1 MDTSPTFRTNSSII
15 LAETE
20 VEFLLDGRSVRA
32 PAKAVQKF
40 FPKVHLTLEVTDVAR
55 TPQWAK
61 QRIFRE
67 PTISVL
73 KDGQTVSTP
82 LVTAGP
88 SSVRLANGTEI
99 DVVPAQW
106 LHGQSEAILDI
117 AHSPCVALRLDKPM
131 DHIQFGVVNFT
142 WSGPLRSLC
151 LQAEPWTVCIAPV
164 SDLRELEPILRTNQ
178 GYGVTHEGFLERSDG
193 AEFSIEQATEVLN
206 GLNHFLSF
214 LCGAHC
220 SVNNALGTGGTDAEV
235 WKRWGTYHV
244 SPWRKHRSW
253 YDITITDALPDI
265 FAAFWQKWRTG
276 WKSLGRIMSLYA
288 ESNEAENVDVSII
301 LAQVALETFT
311 HLSIGPKPR
320 ELPTGEWIAQA
331 LNAIGIATDVP
342 GRLSELKG
350 FQKRKGWKHGP
361 HVIVEFRNPMIH
373 AVSDDDEV
381 SIDVYHEAKQLALW
395 YLELALLRTFGYSG
409 PYACRLVSVQSA
421 GRTELVPWRQGC

>member
-1 MDTSPTFRTNSSII
+1 MDTHPTFRTNPSIV

-20 VEFLLDGRSVRA
+20 IEFLLDGRTIRA
-32 PAKAVQKF
+32 PARAIQNF
-40 FPKVHLTLEVTDVAR
+40 FPRVHITLEVTDVAR
-55 TPQWAK
+55 DPQWIRQPIWGGQTFSA
-61 QRIFRE
+61 
-67 PTISVL
+67 L
-73 KDGQTVSTP
+73 MDGQAMHTP
-82 LVTAGP
+82 LVTSGP

-99 DVVPAQW
+99 DVVPARW
-106 LHGQSEAILDI
+106 LHGQSAAILDI
-117 AHSPCVALRLDKPM
+117 AHSPCVALHLDKPM

-142 WSGPLRSLC
+142 WSGPLWSLC

-164 SDLRELEPILRTNQ
+164 SNLRELEPILRTNE

-214 LCGAHC
+214 VCGAHC
-220 SVNNALGTGGTDAEV
+220 SVNNTLGTDGTDAEV
-235 WKRWGTYHV
+235 WKRWGTSHA

-253 YDITITDALPDI
+253 YDITITDALPSI
-265 FAAFWQKWRTG
+265 FTAFWQKWRTD
-276 WKSLGRIMSLYA
+276 WESLGRIMRLYA
-288 ESNEAENVDVSII
+288 ESNEAESVDVSII
-301 LAQVALETFT
+301 LAQVALETFS
-311 HLSIGPKPR
+311 HLSIGPRSGRP
-320 ELPTGEWIAQA
+320 PGEWIAQA

-342 GRLSELKG
+342 SRLSELKG

-373 AVSDDDEV
+373 AVSDNDGV

-395 YLELALLRTFGYSG
+395 YLELALLRMFEYSG
-409 PYACRLVSVQSA
+409 EYACRLVSVQSA